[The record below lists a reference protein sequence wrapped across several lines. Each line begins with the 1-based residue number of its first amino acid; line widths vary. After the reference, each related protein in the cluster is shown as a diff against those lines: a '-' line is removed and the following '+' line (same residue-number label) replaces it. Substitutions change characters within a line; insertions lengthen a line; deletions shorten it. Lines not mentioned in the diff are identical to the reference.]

1 MMTEEQTSLVLPQ
14 RPFVGW
20 TTTGGQSAKTMSGL
34 DDAQGR
40 GGSSTTF
47 AWGALAH
54 VAKE

>member
-40 GGSSTTF
+40 WGSSTTF